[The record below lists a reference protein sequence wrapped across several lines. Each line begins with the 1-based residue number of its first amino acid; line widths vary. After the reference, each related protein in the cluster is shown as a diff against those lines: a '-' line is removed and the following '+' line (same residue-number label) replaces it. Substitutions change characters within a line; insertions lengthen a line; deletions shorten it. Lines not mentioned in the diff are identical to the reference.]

1 MAEIE
6 FGAMRSEP
14 GSEPAVFDPMAEMP
28 NFWDL
33 TDRELAKSCRL
44 MAEGQ
49 AMGTSGLTSAE
60 AMRLSLVWNDAFN
73 SPTRSG
79 EEREKRAALTAQA
92 DDSDF
97 GAAVHSPGY
106 SRTLIPRA
114 FILR

>member
-1 MAEIE
+1 
-6 FGAMRSEP
+6 MRSEP

-79 EEREKRAALTAQA
+79 EEREKRAALIQ
-92 DDSDF
+92 
-97 GAAVHSPGY
+97 GLRK
-106 SRTLIPRA
+106 RTIQILVRLCIAPATRA
-114 FILR
+114 H